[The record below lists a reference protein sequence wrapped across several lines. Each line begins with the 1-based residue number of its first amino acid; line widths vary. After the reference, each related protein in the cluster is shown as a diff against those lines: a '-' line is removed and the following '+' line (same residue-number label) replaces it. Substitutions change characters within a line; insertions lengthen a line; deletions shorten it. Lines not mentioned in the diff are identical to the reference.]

1 MIKDRRLDDQFIP
14 IAFHSKEDFAQYPTQ
29 ELFTMTLI
37 TDGKWDFSLNH
48 VDYSLEAPMILCLN
62 DKDSLILKNN
72 SRAAAKSFFFC
83 ATFLNSSLTSQALL
97 ENQFEKIEDMHDR
110 NLIQPFLCRN
120 GHYTGLLPLNAPS
133 AMQVNTWLSI
143 IGAECLSQSDG
154 RWTCRIRRYLL
165 QILYLLEDEFLLCYE
180 GKSSKKRPI
189 DYALEYIHSNYNLG
203 LTLDGISKYV
213 GSNRTSLNTHC
224 KQATGMTIIQYLNH
238 YRSKMAEDALRHTN
252 LTLNEIAIC
261 CGYNYESYFIK
272 VFTEKHGI
280 APTEYRKIH
289 RRIPR

>member
-1 MIKDRRLDDQFIP
+1 MIKDRRHDDDIFIP
-14 IAFHSKEDFAQYPTQ
+14 IAFHSKEDFAQYPAGDS
-29 ELFTMTLI
+29 FTITLI
-37 TDGKWDFSLNH
+37 TDGNWAFSLNH
-48 VDYSLEAPMILCLN
+48 VDYRLEAPMILCLN
-62 DKDSLILKNN
+62 GEDSFMLQNN
-72 SRAAAKSFFFC
+72 SRAAAKSFLFD
-83 ATFLNSSLTSQALL
+83 ATFLNSSLTSQALR
-97 ENQFEKIEDMHDR
+97 ENDFEKIEDMHDR
-110 NLIQPFLCRN
+110 NLVQPFLCRN
-120 GHYTGLLPLNAPS
+120 EHYAGLLPLNAPS
-133 AMQVNTWLSI
+133 AMQANTWLSV
-143 IGAECLSQSDG
+143 IGSECLSQSDG

-180 GKSSKKRPI
+180 GKSSTKQPI

-213 GSNRTSLNTHC
+213 GQNRTSLNAHC
-224 KQATGMTIIQYLNH
+224 RQVTGMTIIQYLNH

-280 APTEYRKIH
+280 TPTEYR
-289 RRIPR
+289 RIPR